1 METFSALLAL
11 CAGNSPVTGQFHAQR
26 PVTRSF
32 EVFFDLRWVN
42 NREAGDLRR
51 QRAHYGV
58 IVMENMQIALIY
70 WCGLFRS
77 LFISPLVKN
86 CLTFNPLRPS
96 DAYMRQYNIPTL
108 VQIMACRMLGAKPLS
123 EPMLPYCQLGHKE
136 HTCISVK
143 SYLWCESFYP
153 RKCSSAKWRPF
164 YLGLNVLR
172 PLWKVSSIHYY
183 IACRRQGPLLLTW
196 FNFNP
201 SMDK

>member
-77 LFISPLVKN
+77 LFISPLVEN

-123 EPMLPYCQLGHKE
+123 EPMLP
-136 HTCISVK
+136 
-143 SYLWCESFYP
+143 
-153 RKCSSAKWRPF
+153 
-164 YLGLNVLR
+164 
-172 PLWKVSSIHYY
+172 
-183 IACRRQGPLLLTW
+183 
-196 FNFNP
+196 
-201 SMDK
+201 